1 MSLGDAY
8 ERLATEYD
16 AAASCRKAGKQHTW
30 GKGKSAPKEDKAAT
44 LPGDAGLKVPL
55 GKVVSTGVSSSLLY
69 NEFIVYDVKQ
79 VQQRFVLQVKFH
91 Y

>member
-1 MSLGDAY
+1 M
-8 ERLATEYD
+8 
-16 AAASCRKAGKQHTW
+16 
-30 GKGKSAPKEDKAAT
+30 
-44 LPGDAGLKVPL
+44 PL